1 MARPTSE
8 SIPRA
13 AMAAEAPAAPGPAGN
28 LAPEPPYHPPAL
40 RPLLG
45 LLLVTVLIVGVA
57 YPLAVT
63 GFAQVVT
70 PASANGSLLYSANG
84 TAIASK
90 LIGQNITNAS
100 LFWLR
105 PSLTDW
111 EVTNGSGESPYG
123 PTDPALLVLLNATIA
138 EYGLTN
144 TTVPLDL
151 VTPSAS
157 GIDPDVSE
165 VGALVQIPRV
175 AAHTHLSEAFL
186 LSLVENH
193 VQPPLL
199 GFLGPAYV
207 NVIELDLDLLNV
219 LGG

>member
-1 MARPTSE
+1 MPSPAPPRPV
-8 SIPRA
+8 
-13 AMAAEAPAAPGPAGN
+13 PAAPAPPPGAPPSTP
-28 LAPEPPYHPPAL
+28 APEPSYRPPSL
-40 RPLLG
+40 RALLG
-45 LLLVTVLIVGVA
+45 LLLVTVLLGGLA
-57 YPLAVT
+57 YPAAVT
-63 GFAQVVT
+63 GFAQLVT
-70 PASANGSLLYSANG
+70 PGTADGSLLYNANG

-111 EVTNGSGESPYG
+111 QVTTGSGESPYG

-138 EYGLTN
+138 AYGLTN

-151 VTPSAS
+151 VSPSES

-165 VGALVQIPRV
+165 LGALVQIPRV
-175 AAHTHLSEAFL
+175 AAHSHLSEATL
-186 LSLVENH
+186 TQLVEREL
-193 VQPPLL
+193 QPPLL
-199 GFLGPAYV
+199 GFLGPSYV
-207 NVIELDLDLLNV
+207 NVVELDLALLAT